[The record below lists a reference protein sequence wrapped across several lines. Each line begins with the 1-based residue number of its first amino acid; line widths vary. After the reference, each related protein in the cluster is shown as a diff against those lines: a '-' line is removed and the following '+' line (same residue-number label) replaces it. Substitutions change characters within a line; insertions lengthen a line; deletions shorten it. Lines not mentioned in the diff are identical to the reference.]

1 MIGIIWDQL
10 KVFGV
15 GRAVKAFSKRNE
27 SSAARPMR
35 LAASAA
41 AALALAVGIV
51 GAAQANAAQPVHA
64 KVTHGVLRV
73 NGTKASDKIT
83 LRLQAGQPGFL
94 QIDVG
99 DDGSAEFSFDRSSI
113 EQIVV
118 NAGDGDDQVRIDES
132 NGAFNGGIPTKI
144 NGGDG
149 DDTIAAGAGAET
161 LRGGDG
167 DDAIDGNA
175 GADVG
180 LMGHGDDTFVWD
192 NGDGSDVIE
201 GQEGADTMVFN
212 GAAGAEQFDLSA
224 NGNRLRFFR
233 VQGNITMDT
242 AGVERVDVN
251 ALGGADLV
259 TVNDLT
265 GTDVTDVNV
274 DLAATLGGATGDL
287 QPDRIVVNATDGDD
301 TITVSG
307 DTGGVEVS
315 GLAATIGI
323 LHSEAANDRLEIN
336 TLAGTDSVD
345 SGGLAA
351 GVIQLVV
358 DGALVP

>member
-1 MIGIIWDQL
+1 MIGIIWDRL
-10 KVFGV
+10 KVLGV

-27 SSAARPMR
+27 SSATRPMR

-41 AALALAVGIV
+41 AVAVVVGVV

-73 NGTKASDKIT
+73 KGTDASERIA
-83 LRLQAGQPGFL
+83 LRLQAGQPGIVQVDF
-94 QIDVG
+94 G
-99 DDGSAEFSFDRSSI
+99 DDGSAEFSVDRADI

-118 NAGDGDDQVRIDES
+118 NAGDGDDRVRMDES
-132 NGAFNGGIPTKI
+132 NGAFNVGIPTTI
-144 NGGDG
+144 GGGDG
-149 DDTIAAGAGAET
+149 DDTLAGGAGAET
-161 LRGGDG
+161 FRGGDG
-167 DDAIDGNA
+167 NDSIDGNA
-175 GADVG
+175 GADLG
-180 LMGHGDDTFVWD
+180 LMGDGDDTFVWD

-242 AGVERVDVN
+242 AGVERVDIN

-265 GTDVTDVNV
+265 GTGVTDVNV
-274 DLAATLGGATGDL
+274 DLAATLGGVTGDGAA
-287 QPDRIVVNATDGDD
+287 DRVVVNATDGDD
-301 TITVSG
+301 TIDVDG
-307 DTGGVEVS
+307 DAGGVVVS
-315 GLAATIGI
+315 GLAATIGVF
-323 LHSEAANDRLEIN
+323 HSEAANDTLEIN
-336 TLAGTDSVD
+336 TLAGTDNVD

-351 GVIQLVV
+351 GVIRLFV